1 MTKDILALTLSA
13 LLLWP
18 SAGWAAVAFDAQSS
32 NGANAA
38 TSVSANITV
47 GSLTDGV
54 MYIACHTD
62 WEGADN
68 INTPTVGGSST
79 GVTLVSSQAHSFGD
93 LYWQNIYRLKSPSS
107 GSQAVAFTT
116 GAASNLAI
124 GVVTYSG
131 VDQTT
136 PDRTPTVGTGSA
148 SSPSTSITT
157 TSGDVVAEFFWWRSN
172 NSNRILTFDGSQ
184 ASRINRPNSETGVG
198 VSDETSAGASVTASG
213 TLDFTDNWMVTG
225 VPMIA
230 ASGGG
235 GGGGTVKS
243 LTTMGVGQ

>member
-1 MTKDILALTLSA
+1 MRLRALFLLCS
-13 LLLWP
+13 LLWP
-18 SAGWAAVAFDAQSS
+18 SWAWAAVAFDAQCSG
-32 NGANAA
+32 GANAA
-38 TSVSANITV
+38 TTVSCSITV
-47 GSLTDGV
+47 GSGSDRVL
-54 MYIACHTD
+54 YITAHND

-79 GVTLVSSQAHSFGD
+79 GVTLVQSHAHSFGD
-93 LYWQNIYRLKSPSS
+93 TYWQKVYRLVAPST
-107 GSQAVAFTT
+107 GTATVQFTT

-124 GVVTYSG
+124 GAVSYSG
-131 VDQTT
+131 VDQAT
-136 PDRTPTVGTGSA
+136 PDRTPTVGTGTA

-172 NSNRILTFDGSQ
+172 NSNRLLTFDGSQ

-198 VSDETSAGASVTASG
+198 VSDETSAGSSVVASG
-213 TLDFTDNWMVTG
+213 TLDFTDNWMVVG

-235 GGGGTVKS
+235 GGG
-243 LTTMGVGQ
+243 TTRNRMLMGVGQ